1 MQKDEVFT
9 PDQDEIDNNDQRRLG
24 NLKNHYCQEFDKKD
38 PQGILVWH
46 EFVVPRIRGAGNA
59 KKNKHKKSKKN

>member
-9 PDQDEIDNNDQRRLG
+9 PDQEDIDSSEQRKLG
-24 NLKNHYCQEFDKKD
+24 NLRSHYCAEYDKQE
-38 PQGILVWH
+38 PRGIIVWH

-59 KKNKHKKSKKN
+59 KNKKKKKK